1 MKEQTNDPG
10 DTVFSE
16 SKKYLKKLILIEKK
30 DLVEKSGVAGVT
42 MIPDD
47 YFKLL
52 TRSTVSDDGVLHH
65 AAELGK

>member
-1 MKEQTNDPG
+1 MKEHTSNTG

-42 MIPDD
+42 DD
-47 YFKLL
+47 
-52 TRSTVSDDGVLHH
+52 TR
-65 AAELGK
+65 

>member
-1 MKEQTNDPG
+1 MKERTNDPG
-10 DTVFSE
+10 GTVFSE

-52 TRSTVSDDGVLHH
+52 TRSTVSDDGLP
-65 AAELGK
+65 